1 MAKDKKNKN
10 KPKKQR
16 ESLTEKIKRKRQEN
30 IKRMEY
36 EAEIEEARQKDKEIK
51 EQKAFL
57 NQNQIVEWNYGG
69 KADLTI
75 GEIKLSNKAKIALI
89 ILLVIL
95 ISGSILAFLN
105 KEIVYDFVAK
115 PEVILT
121 EDKVEVELGSKFN
134 CKDYVLAKKYPKRY
148 KITYPDNKKV
158 NTKKVGTYKINYKLK
173 TLTGTNISTLVVK
186 VVDKENPVITL
197 TTSEVTIKK
206 EETSN
211 FNPASY
217 IKSVTDN
224 CTPAK
229 KLKVD
234 YPKKIDWSSSA
245 VNIDYVVKDEAGNIG
260 KATLKVNVGAPP
272 AASNSNSSSRG
283 ARSNG
288 SGGYYRSHGSGSN
301 GNSSNSSG
309 GGGGAPYISGVHNV
323 SVPVGSSLS
332 EVSSR
337 LISGVSGSG
346 YVSCDFSGVNTT
358 APGSYTVTFSSSD
371 GVTKYATV
379 TVY

>member
-1 MAKDKKNKN
+1 MAKEKKNKN

-16 ESLTEKIKRKRQEN
+16 ESLPEKIRRKRQEN
-30 IKRMEY
+30 IERIES
-36 EAEIEEARQKDKEIK
+36 EAETEEARQRDKEIK
-51 EQKAFL
+51 EERAFL
-57 NQNQIVEWNYGG
+57 NQNQVVEWNYGG

-121 EDKVEVELGSKFN
+121 QDKVEVELGSKFD
-134 CKDYVLAKKYPKRY
+134 CKDYVLGKKYPKRY

-158 NTKKVGTYKINYKLK
+158 NTKKVGTYKVNYKLK
-173 TLTGTNISTLVVK
+173 TLTGTNVSTLTVK

-206 EETSN
+206 EETGS

-234 YPKKIDWSSSA
+234 YPKKIDWDHSI

-272 AASNSNSSSRG
+272 ATNSHSTSSGSRSGSSSRYQ
-283 ARSNG
+283 SH
-288 SGGYYRSHGSGSN
+288 SGGGGYSGGSSGS
-301 GNSSNSSG
+301 S
-309 GGGGAPYISGVHNV
+309 GGGGAPYISGVHNI

-346 YVSCDFSGVNTT
+346 FVSCDFSGVNTT